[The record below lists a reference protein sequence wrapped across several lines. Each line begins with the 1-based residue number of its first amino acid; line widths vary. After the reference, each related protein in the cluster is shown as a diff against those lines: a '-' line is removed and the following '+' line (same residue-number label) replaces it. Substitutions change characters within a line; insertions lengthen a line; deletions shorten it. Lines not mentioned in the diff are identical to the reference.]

1 MPTVRSSTATVS
13 PSEGMIHQ
21 LRTYEIFEG
30 NKRAFHDRFRD
41 HAMRI
46 MESYGF
52 SFLSVWEVKTDER
65 TELVY
70 LLEWPDEA
78 TMKES
83 WAGFMAD
90 EEWKDIK
97 KEWAAEHG
105 RAVGEIEEKTLLPT
119 DYTPGS

>member
-1 MPTVRSSTATVS
+1 
-13 PSEGMIHQ
+13 MIHQ
-21 LRTYEIFEG
+21 LRIYQIFED
-30 NKRAFHDRFRD
+30 NKQAFHDRFRD

-52 SFLSVWEVKTDER
+52 HIVSIWESQADGR

-70 LLEWPDEA
+70 LLQWPDEV

-90 EEWKDIK
+90 VEWKDIK

-105 RAVGEIEEKTLLPT
+105 QAVGEIKEKVLIPT
-119 DYTPGS
+119 DYTPRS